1 MKMEEYIRG
10 IPSGLLTAQ
19 LGEREIQVVGISEN
33 GFEFRLEKKAA
44 RQLLTD
50 AVPVQ
55 HQVLRDAAPTQHC
68 IVTPFCKVCF
78 YDLEQALW
86 QELVLTEYGLE
97 KAPALSQPGHRE
109 KPCAASF
116 YQLYRVC
123 VTSPEFRIAV
133 QKLLLQYTRYIH
145 LKLEEDDARLAEATV
160 GYPVE
165 LEDCFA
171 DSLEEQK
178 RKWFAQTDWEAVLRP
193 YPSYALELDRPE
205 WYETYLKESL
215 SDFMTDYW
223 KENNV
228 ASAFYAKR
236 LPDRIYLGNQFCR
249 LLFPKKE
256 ILFALLEKAR
266 SEGLGVTVSFACQP
280 EVGLKEAEQLLDR
293 VGLLDKKDNYPR
305 QLSGGQK
312 QRVAIVRAMLM
323 HPEIMLLDEIT
334 AALDP
339 EMVREVLQVVL
350 ELAKTGMT
358 MLIVTHEMEFARKVA
373 NWVVFME
380 DGVIVEDAPP
390 EEFFEHPKNDRIRQ
404 FIRKVEE
411 R

>member
-50 AVPVQ
+50 AVLAQ
-55 HQVLRDAAPTQHC
+55 HQVLRDAVPSQRC

-97 KAPALSQPGHRE
+97 KAPALSQTGHRE
-109 KPCAASF
+109 KLCAASF

-160 GYPVE
+160 GYPVK

-205 WYETYLKESL
+205 WYET
-215 SDFMTDYW
+215 
-223 KENNV
+223 
-228 ASAFYAKR
+228 
-236 LPDRIYLGNQFCR
+236 C
-249 LLFPKKE
+249 LLYTSP
-256 ILFALLEKAR
+256 
-266 SEGLGVTVSFACQP
+266 S
-280 EVGLKEAEQLLDR
+280 
-293 VGLLDKKDNYPR
+293 PR
-305 QLSGGQK
+305 
-312 QRVAIVRAMLM
+312 
-323 HPEIMLLDEIT
+323 
-334 AALDP
+334 
-339 EMVREVLQVVL
+339 
-350 ELAKTGMT
+350 
-358 MLIVTHEMEFARKVA
+358 
-373 NWVVFME
+373 
-380 DGVIVEDAPP
+380 DA
-390 EEFFEHPKNDRIRQ
+390 
-404 FIRKVEE
+404 
-411 R
+411 

>member
-1 MKMEEYIRG
+1 M
-10 IPSGLLTAQ
+10 L
-19 LGEREIQVVGISEN
+19 
-33 GFEFRLEKKAA
+33 
-44 RQLLTD
+44 
-50 AVPVQ
+50 VPAQ
-55 HQVLRDAAPTQHC
+55 HQVLRDAAPPQHC

-116 YQLYRVC
+116 YQLYRVY

-145 LKLEEDDARLAEATV
+145 LKLEEDDAGLAEATV

-236 LPDRIYLGNQFCR
+236 LPGSDLPWKSILPSA
-249 LLFPKKE
+249 LSKE
-256 ILFALLEKAR
+256 RNIVCPAR
-266 SEGLGVTVSFACQP
+266 KGAERGAWRDSFVCMPA
-280 EVGLKEAEQLLDR
+280 
-293 VGLLDKKDNYPR
+293 
-305 QLSGGQK
+305 GGQFK
-312 QRVAIVRAMLM
+312 GSG
-323 HPEIMLLDEIT
+323 
-334 AALDP
+334 AASGKP
-339 EMVREVLQVVL
+339 
-350 ELAKTGMT
+350 AK
-358 MLIVTHEMEFARKVA
+358 LVSEKRI
-373 NWVVFME
+373 
-380 DGVIVEDAPP
+380 
-390 EEFFEHPKNDRIRQ
+390 DRDRRQ
-404 FIRKVEE
+404 
-411 R
+411 

>member
-50 AVPVQ
+50 AVPAQ
-55 HQVLRDAAPTQHC
+55 HQVLRDAAPSQRC

-116 YQLYRVC
+116 YQLYRVY

-145 LKLEEDDARLAEATV
+145 LKLEEDDAGLAEATV

-249 LLFPKKE
+249 L
-256 ILFALLEKAR
+256 R
-266 SEGLGVTVSFACQP
+266 
-280 EVGLKEAEQLLDR
+280 
-293 VGLLDKKDNYPR
+293 
-305 QLSGGQK
+305 
-312 QRVAIVRAMLM
+312 
-323 HPEIMLLDEIT
+323 
-334 AALDP
+334 
-339 EMVREVLQVVL
+339 
-350 ELAKTGMT
+350 
-358 MLIVTHEMEFARKVA
+358 
-373 NWVVFME
+373 
-380 DGVIVEDAPP
+380 
-390 EEFFEHPKNDRIRQ
+390 
-404 FIRKVEE
+404 
-411 R
+411 

>member
-55 HQVLRDAAPTQHC
+55 HQVLRDAAPPQRRALRDAAPLQRQALQDAAPSQRC

-109 KPCAASF
+109 KLCAASF

-215 SDFMTDYW
+215 SDFMADYW

-266 SEGLGVTVSFACQP
+266 S
-280 EVGLKEAEQLLDR
+280 
-293 VGLLDKKDNYPR
+293 
-305 QLSGGQK
+305 
-312 QRVAIVRAMLM
+312 
-323 HPEIMLLDEIT
+323 
-334 AALDP
+334 
-339 EMVREVLQVVL
+339 
-350 ELAKTGMT
+350 
-358 MLIVTHEMEFARKVA
+358 
-373 NWVVFME
+373 
-380 DGVIVEDAPP
+380 
-390 EEFFEHPKNDRIRQ
+390 
-404 FIRKVEE
+404 
-411 R
+411 